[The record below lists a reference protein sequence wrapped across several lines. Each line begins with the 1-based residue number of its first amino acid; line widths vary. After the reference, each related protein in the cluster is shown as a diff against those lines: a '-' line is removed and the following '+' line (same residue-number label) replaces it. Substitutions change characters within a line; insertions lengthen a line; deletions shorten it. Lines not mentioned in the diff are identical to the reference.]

1 MKLERRIKIEEDN
14 TRSFIDF
21 INAIDDINQ
30 SIPTIIDFIV
40 EEESLKTEYSE
51 EEYSKLVLIDQAMKH
66 DLEKIGIKN
75 NEFKKEIEN
84 KIIKDFYLIVG
95 EVLDELL
102 KEIADFSLLYYTVI
116 VDIDL
121 CKKGMK
127 KNQLEEDLRLLI
139 RKNLIF
145 IKKVKEF
152 KNKLNIY
159 KNYMD

>member
-1 MKLERRIKIEEDN
+1 M
-14 TRSFIDF
+14 
-21 INAIDDINQ
+21 
-30 SIPTIIDFIV
+30 
-40 EEESLKTEYSE
+40 
-51 EEYSKLVLIDQAMKH
+51 
-66 DLEKIGIKN
+66 
-75 NEFKKEIEN
+75 
-84 KIIKDFYLIVG
+84 G

-139 RKNLIF
+139 RKYLMF

>member
-1 MKLERRIKIEEDN
+1 MEEDN

-152 KNKLNIY
+152 KHKLNIY

>member
-1 MKLERRIKIEEDN
+1 MEEDN

-121 CKKGMK
+121 CKKRMK

>member
-1 MKLERRIKIEEDN
+1 MEEDN

-51 EEYSKLVLIDQAMKH
+51 EDYSKLVLIDLAMKH

-127 KNQLEEDLRLLI
+127 KNQLEEDLRLFI

>member
-1 MKLERRIKIEEDN
+1 
-14 TRSFIDF
+14 
-21 INAIDDINQ
+21 
-30 SIPTIIDFIV
+30 
-40 EEESLKTEYSE
+40 
-51 EEYSKLVLIDQAMKH
+51 MKH

-102 KEIADFSLLYYTVI
+102 KEIADFSLLYYTFI

>member
-1 MKLERRIKIEEDN
+1 MEEDN

-40 EEESLKTEYSE
+40 EGESLKTEYSE

-102 KEIADFSLLYYTVI
+102 KEIADFSLLYYTFI

>member
-1 MKLERRIKIEEDN
+1 MEEDN

-40 EEESLKTEYSE
+40 EGESLKTEYSE
-51 EEYSKLVLIDQAMKH
+51 EEYSKLVLIDQVMKH

-102 KEIADFSLLYYTVI
+102 KEIADFLLLYYTVI

-152 KNKLNIY
+152 KN
-159 KNYMD
+159 

>member
-1 MKLERRIKIEEDN
+1 MEEDN

>member
-1 MKLERRIKIEEDN
+1 MEEDN

-75 NEFKKEIEN
+75 NEFKKEIET

-102 KEIADFSLLYYTVI
+102 IDIAVFSLLYYTVI

>member
-1 MKLERRIKIEEDN
+1 MEEDN

-139 RKNLIF
+139 RKNLI
-145 IKKVKEF
+145 
-152 KNKLNIY
+152 NKG
-159 KNYMD
+159 K

>member
-1 MKLERRIKIEEDN
+1 MEEDN

-40 EEESLKTEYSE
+40 EGESLKTEYSE

-127 KNQLEEDLRLLI
+127 KTN
-139 RKNLIF
+139 
-145 IKKVKEF
+145 
-152 KNKLNIY
+152 
-159 KNYMD
+159 

>member
-1 MKLERRIKIEEDN
+1 MEEDN

-40 EEESLKTEYSE
+40 EGESLKTEYSE

>member
-1 MKLERRIKIEEDN
+1 MEEDN

-40 EEESLKTEYSE
+40 EGESLKTEYSE
-51 EEYSKLVLIDQAMKH
+51 EEYSKLVLIDQVMKH

-102 KEIADFSLLYYTVI
+102 KEIADFLLLYYTVI